1 MPELLKRDPALPV
14 WCSEGRE
21 SRPAS
26 DFDAS
31 KEGGVMTD
39 PAEATAHLTF
49 ERIRDQY
56 IGGVPR
62 DVAVRIDPR
71 LWQEDWRI
79 MSLPGRLET
88 QRPLVLDYRNH
99 VARFGEIAEYLAR
112 RQPPALMLWGRHD
125 VLFDLEE
132 TLSWMKA
139 LPRMEAHNLDGSH
152 FLLET
157 HAAALIGVFLRLVRG
172 N

>member
-1 MPELLKRDPALPV
+1 
-14 WCSEGRE
+14 
-21 SRPAS
+21 
-26 DFDAS
+26 
-31 KEGGVMTD
+31 MTE

-49 ERIRDQY
+49 ERTRDQY

-112 RQPPALMLWGRHD
+112 RQPPALMLWGGTTSYSTSR
-125 VLFDLEE
+125 
-132 TLSWMKA
+132 
-139 LPRMEAHNLDGSH
+139 
-152 FLLET
+152 
-157 HAAALIGVFLRLVRG
+157 RLYRG
-172 N
+172 